1 MHMLRY
7 ILSTGLL
14 YILTFSVSFSQ
25 IGHIA
30 IEWNEQVLEAIRN
43 DFARPTVHARNLM
56 HSSMIMYDCWAAYD
70 TTSSEQYFLGNTIGS
85 FTNDFD
91 FENFAPN
98 IPSSSIEKMMAQ
110 EISMSYGVYRLI
122 NHRYLSS
129 PQWPSTLSNINAQMA
144 SQGLDVLIVSTDYL
158 NDGPAAL
165 GNYLAEQII
174 AFGMQDG
181 ANEEGD
187 YASTCYASGNPNIL
201 PEDPGTNGIIDPN
214 RWQPIELSIT
224 IDQSG
229 EAITEVPPFLGP
241 EWGEVQ
247 GFALRD
253 SNLTHVVVDSCTFKT
268 YYNPGPPVYIDTT
281 VASGFDESLYKWGFG
296 MVMKWSEH
304 LDPSD
309 GVMWDISPGSLK
321 YDGETPPVEEFADFY
336 DWERGG
342 LVSWYNEDGSFGGN
356 GHEVNPFT
364 GQPYEPNIV
373 PRGDYG
379 RVIAEFW
386 ADGPDSETPPG
397 HWFTLLNEFI
407 LVPQAGEHRWRGQG
421 PVIEDEEFTVK
432 SYLALAGAMH
442 DCAIA
447 AWSNNGRYDYIRPV
461 SAIRYMAEKGQSTD
475 TTLTNYHPAGLP
487 LVPGFI
493 EVVGDDHPLADFGSE
508 DHVGEIAIHTW
519 KGPDYIEIP
528 QIDEAGVG
536 WILAEQWWP
545 YQRPSFVT
553 PPFAGYF
560 SGHSTFSRAAAELF
574 EMLTGSAYWP
584 GGMAEWSAPQD
595 QFLVFEDGPSVELS
609 LQWATYLDASNE
621 SALSRI
627 WGGIHPPVDDSPG
640 RYVGILAGRNAFN
653 FAETI
658 VFPDWAME
666 FGGGG
671 FLPSEECSCDFDNNG
686 VVGSSDLMLFLTAYG
701 LGWAGPF
708 DLDNSTVIGS
718 TDLLVFLQRFGQSC
732 D

>member
-1 MHMLRY
+1 MLRS
-7 ILSTGLL
+7 ILSTFFLS
-14 YILTFSVSFSQ
+14 IVTISVSFSQ
-25 IGHIA
+25 IDNVA
-30 IEWNEQVLEAIRN
+30 VEWNEQVLEAIRN
-43 DFARPTVHARNLM
+43 DFARPTIHARNLM
-56 HSSMIMYDCWAAYD
+56 HSSAIMYDCWAAYD
-70 TTSSEQYFLGNTIGS
+70 TTSAEQYFLGNNLGGFDS
-85 FTNDFD
+85 VFD
-91 FENFAPN
+91 FENFELI
-98 IPSSSIEKMMAQ
+98 IPTNDAENLHAKEVA
-110 EISMSYGVYRLI
+110 MSYGVYRLI
-122 NHRYLSS
+122 KHRYASS
-129 PQWPSTLSNINAQMA
+129 PQWSSTRANINAQMEL
-144 SQGLDVLIVSTDYL
+144 QELDTLFISTDYL
-158 NDGPAAL
+158 QDGPAAL
-165 GNYLAEQII
+165 GNYIAEQVI

-181 ANEEGD
+181 ANEAGA
-187 YASTCYASGNPNIL
+187 YASSCYAPINPNIL
-201 PEDPGTNGIIDPN
+201 PEESGTSGIVDPN
-214 RWQPIELSIT
+214 RWQAVELSIS

-229 EAITEVPPFLGP
+229 EVITEVPPFLGP
-241 EWGEVQ
+241 EWGNVQ

-253 SNLTHVVVDSCTFKT
+253 SNLTQVVVDNCTFNT
-268 YYNPGPPVYIDTT
+268 YYNPGPPVYLDTN
-281 VASGFDESLYKWGFG
+281 VASNFDDSFYKWGFG

-309 GVMWDISPGSLK
+309 GVLWDISPNSLK
-321 YDGETPPVEEFADFY
+321 YDGETPPVEEFANFY

-364 GQPYEPNIV
+364 GQPYTPNIV

-407 LVPQAGEHRWRGQG
+407 LVPQSGEHRWRGQG
-421 PVIEDEEFTVK
+421 PVIDDQEFTVK

-447 AWSNNGRYDYIRPV
+447 AWSNKGCYDYVRPV
-461 SAIRYMAEKGQSTD
+461 SAIRYMAEKGQCSDST
-475 TTLTNYHPAGLP
+475 LFNYHPAGLP

-493 EVVGDDHPLADFGSE
+493 ETIGDDHPLSDFGGE
-508 DHVGEIAIHTW
+508 DHVGEMAIHSW

-584 GGMAEWSAPQD
+584 GGLAEWSAPQNE
-595 QFLVFEDGPSVELS
+595 FLVFEDGPSVEFS

-640 RYVGILAGRNAFN
+640 RHVGVLAGRNAFN

-658 VFPDWAME
+658 VFPNWAME
-666 FGGGG
+666 FGGDG
-671 FLPSEECSCDFDNNG
+671 FLPSDECSCDFDNDGN
-686 VVGSSDLMLFLTAYG
+686 VGSSDFILFLTAYG
-701 LGWAGPF
+701 LGWAGPY
-708 DLDNSTVIGS
+708 DLDNSSDIGAQ
-718 TDLLVFLQRFGQSC
+718 DLLVMLARFGQSC

>member
-1 MHMLRY
+1 MCRY
-7 ILSTGLL
+7 ILFTLL
-14 YILTFSVSFSQ
+14 TIVTFSVSFSQ
-25 IGHIA
+25 SDHVA
-30 IEWNEQVLEAIRN
+30 IKWNEQVLEAIRN
-43 DFARPTVHARNLM
+43 DYARPTVHARNLM
-56 HSSMIMYDCWAAYD
+56 HSSAIMYDCWAAYD
-70 TTSSEQYFLGNTIGS
+70 TTSSEQYFLGNTIGN
-85 FTNDFD
+85 FTCVFD
-91 FENFAPN
+91 FENFEPN
-98 IPSSSIEKMMAQ
+98 IPSNSIDKILAQ
-110 EISMSYGVYRLI
+110 EVSMSYGVYRLI
-122 NHRYLSS
+122 KHRYMSS
-129 PQWPSTLSNINAQMA
+129 PQWSSTLLNINAQMA
-144 SQGLDVLIVSTDYL
+144 SQGLDTLIVSTDYL
-158 NDGPAAL
+158 NEGPAAL

-181 ANEEGD
+181 ANEAGD
-187 YASTCYASGNPNIL
+187 YASTCYTSVNPNIL
-201 PEDPGTNGIIDPN
+201 PEEPGTNGIVDPN
-214 RWQPIELSIT
+214 RWQAIELSVS

-229 EAITEVPPFLGP
+229 EVITEVPPFLGP

-253 SNLTHVVVDSCTFKT
+253 SNLTNVVVDSCTFKT
-268 YYNPGPPVYIDTT
+268 YYNPGPPVYLDTN
-281 VASGFDESLYKWGFG
+281 VASSFDESLYKWGFG
-296 MVMKWSEH
+296 MVIKWSEH
-304 LDPSD
+304 LDPYD

-321 YDGETPPVEEFADFY
+321 YNGETPPVEEFANFY

-356 GHEVNPFT
+356 GHEINPFT

-407 LVPQAGEHRWRGQG
+407 LIPQSGEHRWRGQG
-421 PVIEDEEFTVK
+421 PIIEDQEFAVK

-447 AWSNNGRYDYIRPV
+447 AWSNKGLYDYIRPV

-475 TTLTNYHPAGLP
+475 MTLPNYHPAGLP

-493 EVVGDDHPLADFGSE
+493 EVVDDDHILADFGEE
-508 DHVGEIAIHTW
+508 DHVGEIAIHSW
-519 KGPDYIEIP
+519 KGPDYIEVP

-560 SGHSTFSRAAAELF
+560 SGHSTYSRAAAELL

-584 GGMAEWSAPQD
+584 GGMAEWSAPQN
-595 QFLVFEDGPSVELS
+595 QFLVFEDGPSVEFN

-627 WGGIHPPVDDSPG
+627 WGGIHPPVDDAPG

-658 VFPDWAME
+658 AFPDWAME
-666 FGGGG
+666 FGGDG
-671 FLPSEECSCDFDNNG
+671 FLPSEECSCDFDN
-686 VVGSSDLMLFLTAYG
+686 
-701 LGWAGPF
+701 
-708 DLDNSTVIGS
+708 STVIGAQ
-718 TDLLVFLQRFGQSC
+718 DLLVFLQRFGQSC

>member
-1 MHMLRY
+1 MLRFF
-7 ILSTGLL
+7 LSTCLL
-14 YILTFSVSFSQ
+14 SIVVTGTFAQS
-25 IGHIA
+25 GHIA
-30 IEWNEQVLEAIRN
+30 VEWNEQVLEAIRN
-43 DFARPTVHARNLM
+43 DFARPTVHARNLL
-56 HSSMIMYDCWAAYD
+56 HSSTIMYDCWAAYD
-70 TTSSEQYFLGNTIGS
+70 STDSKQYLLGNTIGGFS
-85 FTNDFD
+85 SEFDFD
-91 FENFAPN
+91 SFDQI
-98 IPSSSIEKMMAQ
+98 IPDNSTDRTLAQ
-110 EISMSYGVYRLI
+110 ELSMSYGVYRLI
-122 NHRYLSS
+122 KHRYLTS
-129 PQWPSTLSNINAQMA
+129 PQWSSTLENINAQME
-144 SQGLDVLIVSTDYL
+144 SQGLDTLLVSTDYL

-165 GNYLAEQII
+165 GNYIAEQVI

-181 ANEEGD
+181 ANEGGD
-187 YASTCYASGNPNIL
+187 YASTCYSSINPNIL
-201 PEDPGTNGIIDPN
+201 PEEPGTNGIIDPN
-214 RWQPIELSIT
+214 HWQAVELSVS

-229 EAITEVPPFLGP
+229 ELITQVPPFLGP

-253 SNLTHVVVDSCTFKT
+253 SNLTEVVVDDCTFLT
-268 YYNPGPPVYIDTT
+268 YYNPGPPVYLDTT
-281 VASGFDESLYKWGFG
+281 VASNFDESLYKWGFG
-296 MVMKWSEH
+296 MVIQWSGH
-304 LDPSD
+304 LDPND
-309 GVMWDISPGSLK
+309 GVMWDISPASLK
-321 YDGETPPVEEFADFY
+321 YNGETPPVEEFADFY

-342 LVSWYNEDGSFGGN
+342 LVSWHNEDGSFGGN
-356 GHEVNPFT
+356 GHEINPYT
-364 GQPYEPNIV
+364 GLPYEPNIV

-379 RVIAEFW
+379 RAIAEFW

-407 LVPQAGEHRWRGQG
+407 LVPQSGEHRWRGQG
-421 PVIEDEEFTVK
+421 PVIEDEEFAVK

-447 AWSNNGRYDYIRPV
+447 AWSNKGCYDYIRPV

-475 TTLTNYHPAGLP
+475 ASLSNYHPAGLP
-487 LVPGFI
+487 LVPGLI
-493 EVVGDDHPLADFGSE
+493 EIVGDDHPLSDFGGE
-508 DHVGEIAIHTW
+508 DHVGEIAVKTW

-584 GGMAEWSAPQD
+584 GGMAEWAVPQN
-595 QFLVFEDGPSVELS
+595 QFLVFEDGPSIDFN

-627 WGGIHPPVDDSPG
+627 WGGIHPPVDDAPG
-640 RYVGILAGRNAFN
+640 RYVGILAGKNAFH

-658 VFPDWAME
+658 VFPNWAME
-666 FGGGG
+666 FGGDG
-671 FLPSEECSCDFDNNG
+671 FLPSDECSCDFNNDG
-686 VVGSSDLMLFLTAYG
+686 FVGSADFMLFLTAYG
-701 LGWAGPF
+701 LGWAGPY
-708 DLDNSTVIGS
+708 DLDNSSSIGS
-718 TDLLVFLQRFGQSC
+718 NDLLLLLQRFGESC

>member
-1 MHMLRY
+1 MLRY
-7 ILSTGLL
+7 ILSSCLL
-14 YILTFSVSFSQ
+14 SILTFSVSFSQ
-25 IGHIA
+25 TGHIA
-30 IEWNEQVLEAIRN
+30 VEWNEQVLDAIRN

-56 HSSMIMYDCWAAYD
+56 HSSIIMYDCWAAYD

-85 FTNDFD
+85 FTNVFD

-98 IPSSSIEKMMAQ
+98 IPSNSIDRMMAQ
-110 EISMSYGVYRLI
+110 EVAMSYGVYRLI
-122 NHRYLSS
+122 NHRYLNS
-129 PQWPSTLSNINAQMA
+129 PQWSSTLLNINAQMA
-144 SQGLDVLIVSTDYL
+144 SQGLDTLIVSTDYL

-187 YASTCYASGNPNIL
+187 YASLCYTSVNPNIL
-201 PEDPGTNGIIDPN
+201 PEDPGTSGIIDPN
-214 RWQPIELSIT
+214 RWQPIELSVT

-229 EAITEVPPFLGP
+229 EVITEVPPFLGP

-253 SNLTHVVVDSCTFKT
+253 SNLTQVVVDSCTFQT
-268 YYNPGPPVYIDTT
+268 YYNPGPPVFLDTN

-296 MVMKWSEH
+296 MVLKWSEH
-304 LDPSD
+304 LDPTD

-321 YDGETPPVEEFADFY
+321 YDGETPPVEEFANFY

-364 GQPYEPNIV
+364 GQPYEPNMV

-407 LVPQAGEHRWRGQG
+407 LLPQSGEHRWRGQG
-421 PVIEDEEFTVK
+421 PVIEDEEFAVK
-432 SYLALAGAMH
+432 SYLALGGAMH

-447 AWSNNGRYDYIRPV
+447 AWSNKGCYDYIRPV

-475 TTLTNYHPAGLP
+475 TTLSNYHPAGLP
-487 LVPGFI
+487 LIPGFI
-493 EVVGDDHPLADFGSE
+493 EVVGDDHPLADFGGGE
-508 DHVGEIAIHTW
+508 HVGEITIHTW

-584 GGMAEWSAPQD
+584 GGMAEWSAPQN
-595 QFLVFEDGPSVELS
+595 QFLVFEDGPSVEFS

-627 WGGIHPPVDDSPG
+627 WGGIHPPVDDAPG

-666 FGGGG
+666 FGGEG
-671 FLPSEECSCDFDNNG
+671 FLPSEECSCDFNNNG
-686 VVGSSDLMLFLTAYG
+686 VVGSSDLILFLTAYG

-708 DLDNSTVIGS
+708 DLDNSTVIGAQ
-718 TDLLVFLQRFGQSC
+718 DLLVFLQRFGQSC

>member
-1 MHMLRY
+1 MFRY
-7 ILSTGLL
+7 ILSTCLL
-14 YILTFSVSFSQ
+14 SILTFSVSFSQ
-25 IGHIA
+25 TGHIA
-30 IEWNEQVLEAIRN
+30 VEWNEQVLEAIRN

-85 FTNDFD
+85 FTNVFD
-91 FENFAPN
+91 FENFAPI
-98 IPSSSIEKMMAQ
+98 IPSNSIDKMIAQ
-110 EISMSYGVYRLI
+110 EVSMSYGVYRLI
-122 NHRYLSS
+122 KHRYMSS
-129 PQWPSTLSNINAQMA
+129 PQWSSTLLNINAQMA
-144 SQGLDVLIVSTDYL
+144 SQGLDTLIVSTDYL

-181 ANEEGD
+181 ANEADD
-187 YASTCYASGNPNIL
+187 YASTCYTSVNPNIL
-201 PEDPGTNGIIDPN
+201 PEDPGTSGIIDPN
-214 RWQPIELSIT
+214 RWQPIELSIL

-229 EAITEVPPFLGP
+229 EVITEVPPFLGP

-268 YYNPGPPVYIDTT
+268 YYNPGPPVYLDTN
-281 VASGFDESLYKWGFG
+281 VASSFDESLYKWGFG
-296 MVMKWSEH
+296 MVIKWSEH

-321 YDGETPPVEEFADFY
+321 YNGETPPVEEFANFY

-342 LVSWYNEDGSFGGN
+342 LVSWYNEDGSFSGN

-364 GQPYEPNIV
+364 GLPYEPNIV

-407 LVPQAGEHRWRGQG
+407 LLPQSGEHRWRGQG
-421 PVIEDEEFTVK
+421 PIIEDEEFAVK

-447 AWSNNGRYDYIRPV
+447 AWSNKGCYDYIRPV

-475 TTLTNYHPAGLP
+475 TTLPNYHPAGLP

-493 EVVGDDHPLADFGSE
+493 EVVDDDHPLADFGDE
-508 DHVGEIAIHTW
+508 DHVGEIAIHSW
-519 KGPDYIEIP
+519 KGPDYIEVP

-584 GGMAEWSAPQD
+584 GGMAEWSAPQN
-595 QFLVFEDGPSVELS
+595 QFLVFEEGPSVEFS

-627 WGGIHPPVDDSPG
+627 WGGIHPPVDDAPG

-671 FLPSEECSCDFDNNG
+671 FLPSEECSCDFDNDG
-686 VVGSSDLMLFLTAYG
+686 VVGSSDLMLFLAAYG

-708 DLDNSTVIGS
+708 DLDNSTVIGAQ
-718 TDLLVFLQRFGQSC
+718 DLLVFLQRFGQSC